1 MSSDVI
7 TLIGTIASVVG
18 AWISI
23 CQARGAKKAKTE
35 AQVIRDELIEK
46 HDRYDDAQLRNEI
59 NTAINKINELKSS
72 IDPKLPL
79 SRNYKDVVKMISD
92 VLTGIMTK
100 KIYEK
105 DIVKKAV
112 DNSMGL
118 LDKIDDQN
126 IKPILGKILKN
137 LADVSRHIDIDV
149 RS

>member
-1 MSSDVI
+1 M
-7 TLIGTIASVVG
+7 L
-18 AWISI
+18 
-23 CQARGAKKAKTE
+23 
-35 AQVIRDELIEK
+35 K

-137 LADVSRHIDIDV
+137 LSDVSRHIDIDV